1 MATKPPWK
9 PGKPA
14 TLIPLGNIDLAT
26 QWVPYARRAL
36 SQLAQQG
43 DFRRKMIVPAPGI
56 TIHLETRGGIPRII
70 IEAGGSFW
78 WWSYF
83 FGFAPEEEGG
93 GRIAQVVAADVPGLI
108 GAPEDEPTNLKG
120 LYKYQ
125 EIFSGE
131 KWLGS
136 VTPHIVK
143 VEDTLRVALYEAH
156 DDLTIDEFVVR
167 LGIVLDNFQVQQ
179 PTFFHDYTIPLSLPA
194 PVVGPFRLGPTV
206 YPFMFATEWA
216 LLYGND
222 VGGPAAT
229 GAVVVRGRYPTPD
242 DDTVVLAETFDVD
255 LDSVGTLT
263 ELPGPN
269 PGSGTELRAV
279 GTSRIGFG
287 YWQGNG
293 SFDPEFPPNPDA
305 PLDRDFYFV
314 ALVETVDEIP
324 DSDPTRYQQAAV
336 MFRRSIEFP
345 ADDIILT
352 SWLLDEYIQPDGNEN
367 KGLYSVY
374 EYEGKLWVIFG
385 RYVSRFPEVFNNK
398 DRDWFFDQYVV
409 DKTTGELLHTQL
421 DCGIRTWV
429 ETANGIWGYEMPAV
443 TFTYSGSTP
452 TEAHVEWKLRQYKF
466 GEGQELLSLF
476 PVLDDQDEP
485 IDLLNITS
493 TIILGSSLT
502 AGRAHDNFNNFV
514 LLQH

>member
-1 MATKPPWK
+1 MAKEPWRH
-9 PGKPA
+9 GKPT
-14 TLIPLGNIDLAT
+14 TLVPLGNIDLAT
-26 QWVPYARRAL
+26 QWVPYARKAL
-36 SQLAQQG
+36 AELALQG
-43 DFRRKMIVPAPGI
+43 DYRRRMITPIPGV

-70 IEAGGSFW
+70 INAEGQFW

-108 GAPEDEPTNLKG
+108 GAPETGPTNLRG

-125 EIFSGE
+125 EIFSGD
-131 KWLGS
+131 KWLGD

-143 VEDTLRVALYEAH
+143 TGGVLRVALYEAH
-156 DDLTIDEFVVR
+156 DDLSIDEFHVK
-167 LGIVLDNFQVQQ
+167 LGTVQDNFQVQQ
-179 PTFFHDYTIPLSLPA
+179 PNVFYTYTVPLSLPA
-194 PVVGPFRLGPTV
+194 PVVGPFRLGPVV
-206 YPFMFATEWA
+206 YPFLYAEEWA

-222 VGGPAAT
+222 IGGPSAD
-229 GAVVVRGRYPTPD
+229 GGILVRGRYPTPD
-242 DDTVVLAETFDVD
+242 DDTAFLGETSGVD
-255 LDSVGTLT
+255 LSTVADLT
-263 ELPGPN
+263 HLPGPN
-269 PGSGTELRAV
+269 PGSGTELRTA
-279 GTSRIGFG
+279 GNSRIGFG

-293 SFDPEFPPNPDA
+293 SFDPLFPPDPEA

-324 DSDPTRYQQAAV
+324 GSSPTRYQQAAV
-336 MFRRSIEFP
+336 MFRRSI
-345 ADDIILT
+345 DDPHTNIVLT

-367 KGLYSVY
+367 KALYSVY

-385 RYVSRFPEVFNNK
+385 RYVSRFPGDPNNK

-421 DCGIRTWV
+421 DCGIRVWAEV
-429 ETANGIWGYEMPAV
+429 ADGIWGYEMPAV
-443 TFTYSGSTP
+443 TFTYSGSTA
-452 TEAHVEWKLRQYKF
+452 TEAHVEWKLRKYEF
-466 GEGQELLSLF
+466 GTDLGLLSLF
-476 PVLDDQDEP
+476 PALDDENNP
-485 IDLLNITS
+485 IELLSITS

-502 AGRAHDNFNNFV
+502 AGRAHDNFNNLI